1 MPLQV
6 AARLTPT
13 VRQFRRRFLSAV
25 ACGLLLTTVAD
36 RCLAAAAEE
45 YSSLPKLH
53 LEIQHVVHFIGLVD
67 VKMHLHYHAIPASDV
82 LTLGFFEIL
91 GQGNTDK
98 FNRTCASDRTAG
110 APAPVMKERDAK

>member
-1 MPLQV
+1 
-6 AARLTPT
+6 LTPT

-67 VKMHLHYHAIPASDV
+67 VKPNLSGELRCDSRKISFVA
-82 LTLGFFEIL
+82 
-91 GQGNTDK
+91 
-98 FNRTCASDRTAG
+98 AG
-110 APAPVMKERDAK
+110 ASAEIPTRSWRARSSTIPSL